1 MAYDP
6 KLGYSDPTQVQQNQ
20 IGFAPEIAPYAQNVL
35 GQAAALTDTSTN
47 PYMQYQGERTAQFSP
62 LQQMSYENAG
72 LMQGSPQLEDATAMA
87 GQAGLGALNTSFT
100 YNPYQTKSFNS
111 PSMAESYMSPYM
123 SNVVARQQQD
133 ATRQA
138 AIAGQGQQAQAA
150 RAGAFGGSGDYLMR
164 GQAAGNLARQKG
176 DIMAQGQQ
184 AAYQQGMGQFNAEQ
198 AATANAAQLNAQQGQ
213 FGAGLG
219 LQGLQT
225 ALTGANAL
233 GNLGGAQYQQNMG
246 INALQNQYGLQ
257 QQAQMQ
263 RDIDTKYQDFLN
275 YQNYPYKQLG
285 FMSDIIRGAPL
296 TQTGSALYQAPP
308 STAQNIM
315 SLGLGAAG
323 IAKVAGMANGGVAM
337 SNGGGLGALAMNN
350 LV

>member
-20 IGFAPEIAPYAQNVL
+20 IGFAPEIAPYAQQVL
-35 GQAAALTDTSTN
+35 GQAQALTDTSTN
-47 PYMQYQGERTAQFSP
+47 PYMQYQGERTAQFAP
-62 LQQMSYENAG
+62 MQMQSYENAAM
-72 LMQGSPQLEDATAMA
+72 MQTSPQLKDATALA

-100 YNPYQTKSFNS
+100 YNPYQTKSFTS
-111 PSMAESYMSPYM
+111 PGMAESYMSPYM

-133 ATRQA
+133 AQRQA
-138 AIAGQGQQAQAA
+138 AIAEQGMNAQAA
-150 RAGAFGGSGDYLMR
+150 RSGAFGGSGNYLMR
-164 GQAAGNLARQKG
+164 AQAAGNLARQKN
-176 DIMAQGQQ
+176 DILAHGQQ